1 MFKKS
6 KKVKIGRP
14 KGAAVTGLPVEF
26 SEYAIYTAAEA
37 AAILRR
43 NVAAVCRLCRMGR
56 LVHRRDGAGYI
67 ISGRA
72 LLAYAENR
80 CVAEVKN
87 DSETV
92 PQ

>member
-6 KKVKIGRP
+6 KKVNVGRP
-14 KGAAVTGLPVEF
+14 KGAASHGIPVEF
-26 SEYAIYTAAEA
+26 SINAIYTAAEA

-56 LVHRRDGAGYI
+56 LVHRRDGSGYI

-80 CVAEVKN
+80 CVVEVKH

-92 PQ
+92 SE

>member
-1 MFKKS
+1 MVKAS
-6 KKVKIGRP
+6 KKLKVGRP
-14 KGAAVTGLPVEF
+14 SRPAVSGSPVEF
-26 SEYAIYTAAEA
+26 STNAIYTAAEA

-43 NVAAVCRLCRMGR
+43 NESFVWKLCRIGR
-56 LVHRRDGAGYI
+56 IVHQRDSSGYI

-92 PQ
+92 SQ